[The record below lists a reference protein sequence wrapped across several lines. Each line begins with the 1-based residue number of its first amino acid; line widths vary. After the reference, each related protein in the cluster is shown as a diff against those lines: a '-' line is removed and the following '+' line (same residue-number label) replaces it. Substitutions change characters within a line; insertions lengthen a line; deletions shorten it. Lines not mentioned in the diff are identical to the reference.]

1 MESKVAFDIAYVGYK
16 NEQENIHI
24 IHKRPIKQDV
34 AETREVVE
42 TYPLPPPPRTPAPET
57 EKEMQTAKKEK
68 GKARE

>member
-1 MESKVAFDIAYVGYK
+1 MESKVAFHIAYVGYK
-16 NEQENIHI
+16 NEQENIHV

-42 TYPLPPPPRTPAPET
+42 TYPLPPPPPTPAPET